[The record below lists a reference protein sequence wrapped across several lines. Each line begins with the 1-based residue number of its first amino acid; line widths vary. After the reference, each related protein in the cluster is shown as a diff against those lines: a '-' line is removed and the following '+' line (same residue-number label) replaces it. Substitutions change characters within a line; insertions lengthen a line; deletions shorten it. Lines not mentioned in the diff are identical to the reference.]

1 MYQAIPDTTLIQIN
15 CLEMSL
21 PLGTAVSL
29 SVTGDQN
36 ADLPPE
42 HVVCINELHMIEL
55 HPQDEQCKCQVF

>member
-1 MYQAIPDTTLIQIN
+1 MP
-15 CLEMSL
+15 L
-21 PLGTAVSL
+21 PLGTTVSL

-42 HVVCINELHMIEL
+42 CVVCINELRVIEL